1 MINNF
6 TQSEKTNERTP
17 ISPKAFDMEYATQFR
32 KEMEWLKGHGF
43 EPTFTKR
50 TPGTRIPTY
59 KYTKT
64 PELFRCVAE
73 FYENR
78 RNEKQYTRLTGTIEV
93 AKALS
98 LDDEADETI

>member
-1 MINNF
+1 MSEINN
-6 TQSEKTNERTP
+6 NVRTP
-17 ISPKAFDMEYATQFR
+17 ISSKAFDMEYATQFR

-43 EPTFTKR
+43 EPTFVKR
-50 TPGTRIPTY
+50 AKDTRVPTY

-78 RNEKQYTRLTGTIEV
+78 RNEKQYANIEHTIEV
-93 AKALS
+93 AKEME
-98 LDDEADETI
+98 LDDEGVVQDD